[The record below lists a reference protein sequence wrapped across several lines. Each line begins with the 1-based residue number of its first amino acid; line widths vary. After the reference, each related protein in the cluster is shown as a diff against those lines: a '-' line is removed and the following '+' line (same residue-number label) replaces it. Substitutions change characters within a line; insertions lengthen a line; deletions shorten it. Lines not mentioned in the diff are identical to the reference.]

1 MGGNVKSIDS
11 ATLQHLLE
19 QGQTILCITGLPT
32 HGEVITPDD
41 AADLAKHGYLRADAA
56 GTVRAVPAQSE
67 SGDVIN
73 ITLVAGE
80 FFPCMVRRV
89 HSTGTTATPLH
100 LFY

>member
-1 MGGNVKSIDS
+1 MQTLDK

-19 QGQTILCITGLPT
+19 QGQVVFAITGLPT

-41 AADLAKHGYLRADAA
+41 ANDLTKHGYIRADAA
-56 GTVRAVPAQSE
+56 GTVTAVPAQSE
-67 SGDVIN
+67 SGDTIVC
-73 ITLVAGE
+73 TLVAGE

-89 HSTGTTATPLH
+89 HSTGTTANPLH

>member
-1 MGGNVKSIDS
+1 MQTIDK
-11 ATLQHLLE
+11 ATLQHLIE
-19 QGQTILCITGLPT
+19 QGQTVFAITGLPT
-32 HGEVITPDD
+32 HGEVITPDND
-41 AADLAKHGYLRADAA
+41 TDTAMHGYLRADAA
-56 GTVRAVPAQSE
+56 GTVRAVPARSE

-73 ITLVAGE
+73 CTLVAGE